1 MTESEQEPHRRRKF
15 VLISKDQGFSIG
27 VGTLAAILASIITA
41 YPTARSVL
49 AGEIEKQIQKQTQ
62 PLNDAFY
69 TLIIQQI
76 ESQKNSLT
84 AYEFKRSMCGGD
96 TKCWTLRDE
105 QDYRHAQDSLRA
117 LEQARANLERR

>member
-1 MTESEQEPHRRRKF
+1 MGIRVTKEQ
-15 VLISKDQGFSIG
+15 G
-27 VGTLAAILASIITA
+27 VTVSLATVFAVLASIVTA
-41 YPTARSVL
+41 YPTAHKVL
-49 AGEIEKQIQKQTQ
+49 AGEIEKQVREQTQ

-69 TLIIQQI
+69 TLIVQQI
-76 ESQKNSLT
+76 ESAKNSLT

-117 LEQARANLERR
+117 LETARMKLEKR